1 MTTSNISAT
10 TSPYYQAIDPS
21 SFKQRSQDFKALANA
36 LQSGD
41 LSSAQSAFA
50 AFQKDLPSSSQA
62 SSSQANSSQPFG
74 QNSQANKDFQTLQ
87 NSLASGDISGAQSAF
102 TALKKDLKSAGGV
115 QGSHHHHHH
124 HGSNAAATNS
134 ASSTSANTTGSDSSA
149 VNSLLNIQA

>member
-1 MTTSNISAT
+1 MNTSSISAT
-10 TSPYYQAIDPS
+10 TSPYYQATDPS
-21 SFKQRSQDFKALANA
+21 SFQQRSQDFKALANA

-62 SSSQANSSQPFG
+62 SSNQPFG

-87 NSLASGDISGAQSAF
+87 TSLGSGDMSGAQSAF
-102 TALKKDLKSAGGV
+102 TALQKDLKSAGGV
-115 QGSHHHHHH
+115 QGSHHHHRH

-134 ASSTSANTTGSDSSA
+134 ASSAATNTTGSDSSA

>member
-10 TSPYYQAIDPS
+10 TSPYYQASDPS

-62 SSSQANSSQPFG
+62 NSSQPFG
-74 QNSQANKDFQTLQ
+74 QNSQANTDFQTLQ